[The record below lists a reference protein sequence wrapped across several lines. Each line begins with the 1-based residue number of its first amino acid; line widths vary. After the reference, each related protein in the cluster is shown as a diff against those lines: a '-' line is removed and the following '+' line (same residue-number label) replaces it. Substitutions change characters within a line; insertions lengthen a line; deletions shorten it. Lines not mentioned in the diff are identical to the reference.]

1 VSESEILC
9 VDAHGKPHFT
19 DFSAPPC
26 EPQFFAFDLLMHD
39 DQAKQVETLPFQWP
53 LARLPLTYRLLNGV

>member
-1 VSESEILC
+1 VFDSEILC

-39 DQAKQVETLPFQWP
+39 DQAKQIETLPSI
-53 LARLPLTYRLLNGV
+53 ARSPACLSRTGC